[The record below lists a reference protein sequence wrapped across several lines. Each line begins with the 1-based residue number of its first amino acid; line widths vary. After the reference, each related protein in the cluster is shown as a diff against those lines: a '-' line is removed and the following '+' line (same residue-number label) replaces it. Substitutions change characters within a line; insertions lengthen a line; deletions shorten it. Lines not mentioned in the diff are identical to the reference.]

1 MTINTFLILII
12 IILGCGN
19 IINFCLVQMLKHCYD
34 VLKQLLDK
42 TAYNRQVV
50 DSNEKALN
58 LLLAD
63 HINKS
68 TKGANKK

>member
-1 MTINTFLILII
+1 MTINAFLILII

-19 IINFCLVQMLKHCYD
+19 IINFCLVQLLRHCYD

-42 TAYNRQVV
+42 TAYNQQVV

-58 LLLAD
+58 LLLTEF
-63 HINKS
+63 INDKS
-68 TKGANKK
+68 KKAGK